1 MRFYTKKIFF
11 LLTVISVCMLMC
23 LNVHAKSEDFTG
35 KGTGKEPYLIQ
46 NCEDLYH
53 LRDLVN
59 EGETFQG
66 IYFRQTCD
74 IDLKSEK
81 WEPIGNTS
89 GGKSFWGIYDGN
101 GYGISKLYIAE
112 QGHAGLFGSLG
123 GKVVNLKI
131 ISGHIEGRVAGAI
144 AGQAVGENAVI
155 ANCINYANICGNS
168 AAGIAGEFYQGTIAN
183 CINNGTISG
192 DTSYG
197 IVAIDN
203 DVKVYSSYSV
213 NYELAPKGIVAAK
226 SAVVTTQYLST
237 EKFAVKNS
245 ITAAIAKWLFLG
257 TDDVELL
264 EWENNGNLTYK
275 RTGVITFLA
284 YMINF
289 MLLPLLL
296 CCVFLM
302 LVHKYR
308 KDRKNIYQNN
318 KYFINAI
325 FIISIIVSY
334 FCDIFIFVKGTTVLH
349 FGNILFVIL
358 VNLCS
363 ILFGKII
370 FQNKSSSKIKIPF
383 SLLLVIGVVIVVEL
397 LQFNNVPRYDANIYY
412 GSLVRATKLFNLD
425 FLSFLGAFNCWKWA
439 QGLALFAAPLE
450 AVLPGRIIGVYIA
463 NLVITVITLC
473 ILHWLI
479 KKIYLDIT
487 NFQASMISLLFA
499 FSPYIVGLFSYID
512 MDWNVTFFAVWF
524 LAAVIKGND
533 LLISFTGF
541 LLSFTKIT
549 GFAFYVFFLFAY
561 MITDVYINKN
571 KKSFFK
577 QFMNWWSW
585 KKVFLWLFPV
595 LCFMVLFKYGDYFTS
610 QSFYGTFVSTSMI
623 NLLDKNQ
630 IMNTLLQTF
639 VFGFRWLLV
648 LLIIVGIV
656 WTNKRK
662 SDSSNNMIIVYSLYL
677 SSLLVLLLLMLYNS
691 DANCPRYTTLFSL
704 IFALL
709 IPLFIESFTS
719 RKLKNLSI
727 ICLDILMIFQTFW
740 TTDPSIILYADS
752 INTGQKEIYKLAYK
766 SDKREGMNIVSGVDG
781 KYPILGDLY
790 AYNLEYSFYDD
801 LLDCAFKKMDFS
813 KTKNVFILDI
823 IDYEI
828 NISGRNYGGADCYKI
843 YWDDKNKKRIFNSK
857 DTEMLKVKTLY
868 SDFILSR
875 GDKYLDTDNRFYF
888 IVPARASNREVI
900 DKISELG
907 YKVEELGKIVNMY
920 GEIDVYYFEK

>member
-112 QGHAGLFGSLG
+112 QEHAGLFGSLG

-183 CINNGTISG
+183 CINKGTISG

-275 RTGVITFLA
+275 RTGVITFLT

-334 FCDIFIFVKGTTVLH
+334 FCDVFIFAKGTTVLH

-487 NFQASMISLLFA
+487 NLQASMISLLFA

-541 LLSFTKIT
+541 LMSFTKIT

-561 MITDVYINKN
+561 MIIDVYINKN

-585 KKVFLWLFPV
+585 KKVFLWLVPV
-595 LCFMVLFKYGDYFTS
+595 FCFFVLF
-610 QSFYGTFVSTSMI
+610 VH
-623 NLLDKNQ
+623 
-630 IMNTLLQTF
+630 
-639 VFGFRWLLV
+639 R
-648 LLIIVGIV
+648 
-656 WTNKRK
+656 
-662 SDSSNNMIIVYSLYL
+662 
-677 SSLLVLLLLMLYNS
+677 
-691 DANCPRYTTLFSL
+691 
-704 IFALL
+704 
-709 IPLFIESFTS
+709 
-719 RKLKNLSI
+719 
-727 ICLDILMIFQTFW
+727 
-740 TTDPSIILYADS
+740 
-752 INTGQKEIYKLAYK
+752 
-766 SDKREGMNIVSGVDG
+766 
-781 KYPILGDLY
+781 
-790 AYNLEYSFYDD
+790 
-801 LLDCAFKKMDFS
+801 
-813 KTKNVFILDI
+813 
-823 IDYEI
+823 
-828 NISGRNYGGADCYKI
+828 
-843 YWDDKNKKRIFNSK
+843 
-857 DTEMLKVKTLY
+857 
-868 SDFILSR
+868 
-875 GDKYLDTDNRFYF
+875 
-888 IVPARASNREVI
+888 
-900 DKISELG
+900 
-907 YKVEELGKIVNMY
+907 
-920 GEIDVYYFEK
+920 

>member
-183 CINNGTISG
+183 CINKGTISG

-561 MITDVYINKN
+561 MIIDVYINKN

-595 LCFMVLFKYGDYFTS
+595 LCFMVLF
-610 QSFYGTFVSTSMI
+610 
-623 NLLDKNQ
+623 
-630 IMNTLLQTF
+630 
-639 VFGFRWLLV
+639 
-648 LLIIVGIV
+648 
-656 WTNKRK
+656 
-662 SDSSNNMIIVYSLYL
+662 
-677 SSLLVLLLLMLYNS
+677 
-691 DANCPRYTTLFSL
+691 
-704 IFALL
+704 
-709 IPLFIESFTS
+709 
-719 RKLKNLSI
+719 
-727 ICLDILMIFQTFW
+727 
-740 TTDPSIILYADS
+740 
-752 INTGQKEIYKLAYK
+752 
-766 SDKREGMNIVSGVDG
+766 
-781 KYPILGDLY
+781 
-790 AYNLEYSFYDD
+790 
-801 LLDCAFKKMDFS
+801 
-813 KTKNVFILDI
+813 
-823 IDYEI
+823 
-828 NISGRNYGGADCYKI
+828 
-843 YWDDKNKKRIFNSK
+843 
-857 DTEMLKVKTLY
+857 
-868 SDFILSR
+868 
-875 GDKYLDTDNRFYF
+875 
-888 IVPARASNREVI
+888 
-900 DKISELG
+900 
-907 YKVEELGKIVNMY
+907 
-920 GEIDVYYFEK
+920 

>member
-183 CINNGTISG
+183 CINKGTISG

-561 MITDVYINKN
+561 MI
-571 KKSFFK
+571 
-577 QFMNWWSW
+577 
-585 KKVFLWLFPV
+585 
-595 LCFMVLFKYGDYFTS
+595 
-610 QSFYGTFVSTSMI
+610 
-623 NLLDKNQ
+623 
-630 IMNTLLQTF
+630 
-639 VFGFRWLLV
+639 
-648 LLIIVGIV
+648 
-656 WTNKRK
+656 
-662 SDSSNNMIIVYSLYL
+662 
-677 SSLLVLLLLMLYNS
+677 
-691 DANCPRYTTLFSL
+691 
-704 IFALL
+704 
-709 IPLFIESFTS
+709 
-719 RKLKNLSI
+719 
-727 ICLDILMIFQTFW
+727 
-740 TTDPSIILYADS
+740 
-752 INTGQKEIYKLAYK
+752 
-766 SDKREGMNIVSGVDG
+766 
-781 KYPILGDLY
+781 
-790 AYNLEYSFYDD
+790 
-801 LLDCAFKKMDFS
+801 
-813 KTKNVFILDI
+813 
-823 IDYEI
+823 
-828 NISGRNYGGADCYKI
+828 
-843 YWDDKNKKRIFNSK
+843 
-857 DTEMLKVKTLY
+857 
-868 SDFILSR
+868 
-875 GDKYLDTDNRFYF
+875 
-888 IVPARASNREVI
+888 
-900 DKISELG
+900 
-907 YKVEELGKIVNMY
+907 
-920 GEIDVYYFEK
+920 IDVSIKIKNPFLNSL